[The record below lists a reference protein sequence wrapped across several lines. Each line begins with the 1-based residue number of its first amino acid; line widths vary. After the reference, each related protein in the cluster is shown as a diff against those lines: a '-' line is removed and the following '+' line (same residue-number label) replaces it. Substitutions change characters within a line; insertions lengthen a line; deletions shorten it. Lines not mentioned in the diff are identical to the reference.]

1 MTLLALSFVMPGA
14 DALINLALLLAV
26 LSLVAWVLI
35 TWVFKA
41 EPVKTV
47 AYAIFA
53 LVLVVMLLQT
63 FTTWGG

>member
-1 MTLLALSFVMPGA
+1 VIAALSFVMPGA
-14 DALINLALLLAV
+14 DALINLVLLLAV
-26 LSLVAWVLI
+26 MSLVVWVLV
-35 TWVFKA
+35 TWVFKV
-41 EPVKTV
+41 EPLKTI